1 MGLFLFG
8 VQSTPGL
15 KADVLFGVQSTPR
28 LKALEDEPT
37 GGATTAFRV
46 ASEVGE

>member
-1 MGLFLFG
+1 MGLFL
-8 VQSTPGL
+8 P
-15 KADVLFGVQSTPR
+15 GVQSTPR

-46 ASEVGE
+46 ASEVGEVGESATALLV